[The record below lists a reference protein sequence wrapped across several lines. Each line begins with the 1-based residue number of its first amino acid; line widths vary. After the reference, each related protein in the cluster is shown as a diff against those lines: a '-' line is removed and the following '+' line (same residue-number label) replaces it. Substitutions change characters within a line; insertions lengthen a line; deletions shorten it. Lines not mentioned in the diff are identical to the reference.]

1 MADLGLIESELRAL
15 PTDVQPTF
23 LRIFRAILPD
33 LRFGHPTGD
42 TKDPSENFGAGFFA
56 VTTPGVANT
65 EFTIPHGFGRTP
77 YLVVPV
83 LPLDQVNAQI
93 VPLKVTRV
101 ADDKRVYLSSSV
113 VNATITVF
121 VEG

>member
-1 MADLGLIESELRAL
+1 MASLSLVEGEIRSLPEALRPGL
-15 PTDVQPTF
+15 

-42 TKDPSENFGAGFFA
+42 TSDPSTNFGAGFFA
-56 VTTPGVANT
+56 VTTPAVANT

-113 VNATITVF
+113 ASATLTVLI
-121 VEG
+121 EG